1 MTRHR
6 WGEKVRFPNKT
17 EQQCIQCGLVKVGRH
32 EVEGGRDRY
41 WTEFWRGLDRVTC
54 EATPPCRPVTSSGD
68 LVTQAEAR

>member
-32 EVEGGRDRY
+32 GGVASH
-41 WTEFWRGLDRVTC
+41 VTRS
-54 EATPPCRPVTSSGD
+54 RPRQNSV
-68 LVTQAEAR
+68 Q